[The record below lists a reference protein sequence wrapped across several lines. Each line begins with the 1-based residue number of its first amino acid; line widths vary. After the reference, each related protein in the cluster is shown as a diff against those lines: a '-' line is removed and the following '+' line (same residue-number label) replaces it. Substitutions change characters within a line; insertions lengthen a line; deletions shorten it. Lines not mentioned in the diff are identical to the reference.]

1 MSEMDSENRVQ
12 AKWQKLALTNKL
24 RSSTM
29 RQREPKPTHRLW
41 AGFGTVD
48 AFHDNV
54 ASIHTSRQPLGSLIG
69 TNRAFMGR
77 SRGQAQEVADWMW
90 SAEAEPLRSSTVTAP
105 PADDCCWYGRRA
117 DIDLRARWPRES
129 VHPAGAASV
138 VAAASAHTSASI
150 VAAASAHTSAR
161 TSAHVSWAEPAV
173 RFASQVAPDLHAAPG
188 AQEQKSH
195 PEPQEP
201 ACPSQVKSIEANP
214 EQAHSTAKL
223 QQPATV

>member
-1 MSEMDSENRVQ
+1 MLRPEALPSLYQWPPSPHHVRLLTAVHVHVRVHVQ
-12 AKWQKLALTNKL
+12 LLTGLSGVLAPVHITL

-77 SRGQAQEVADWMW
+77 SRGQVQEVADWMW

-117 DIDLRARWPRES
+117 ILTFELDGLVKASTLQAR
-129 VHPAGAASV
+129 PA
-138 VAAASAHTSASI
+138 
-150 VAAASAHTSAR
+150 
-161 TSAHVSWAEPAV
+161 
-173 RFASQVAPDLHAAPG
+173 
-188 AQEQKSH
+188 
-195 PEPQEP
+195 
-201 ACPSQVKSIEANP
+201 
-214 EQAHSTAKL
+214 
-223 QQPATV
+223 